1 MGHRIH
7 QRLHERCHELQS
19 CHGRCAIRRSK
30 YIKAQLQFQSIY
42 SNVFIEGISVQ
53 ALYTP
58 PYDKR
63 AHWTLDHGTFAH
75 VEGAPVV

>member
-1 MGHRIH
+1 MGHRIY
-7 QRLHERCHELQS
+7 QRVNERCHDLQS

-30 YIKAQLQFQSIY
+30 YMKAQLHLQPIY
-42 SNVFIEGISVQ
+42 SNVFIEGKSVQ

-63 AHWTLDHGTFAH
+63 AHWTVDHETFVH
-75 VEGAPVV
+75 IEGGPVV